1 METGT
6 TNDSHVPSNNAH
18 PINNEENKDEII
30 PENATCRIC
39 RGEATIDN
47 PLFHPCRCKGSI
59 KYLHEPCLLEWIS
72 ARHIDI
78 NKPGTSVEC
87 DICHYPFQFKTNYD
101 ENMPEKIPLKILIFN
116 FFQNTF
122 STLYYIFTMTAFFI
136 LLLIGLPLLWNTFGK
151 LFTFMIDG
159 KLPYERQL
167 LKSMIFGFEEN
178 VPDDY
183 TLVDVA
189 IALVNSQNFSMM
201 QIVATII
208 LHLALYFQYDM
219 IVREDIFNKMVFH
232 KIGPN
237 LSVDA
242 LRARLKEKFPMM
254 DDETLNHV
262 AKLVSEKEI
271 RENERRNPVNE
282 VEPAEIRREQ
292 PVEPLDSDDEE
303 EDADFIPDENESQTE
318 SEVSSEEDGNGN
330 YAHID
335 DDEIMRED
343 VNRGVQEDNFQM
355 NRPLDGV
362 INAQAQRQFDG
373 LLDRHRNMR
382 ADAAAAAA
390 PAAPQPVP
398 IFEIPQIPEQRFPQR
413 LPVPANEPVNPFAN
427 PEFEMGD
434 NVNNDGGQL
443 VPVWMN
449 LQIKLSN
456 IFLYFIICVVFSF
469 SYVMIAY
476 SLPTVTGLGLIKLY
490 TLITVLFFRSSKYLF
505 YYSKLNVGLNWIL
518 QNVPGLKNVIDVV
531 SKTIA
536 LPLIDIISQYLS
548 SVSSNSAYVRA
559 ISSVVTFSTTIV
571 LICYASERICKG
583 YSRFHSMNNKKRRF
597 AFQLLYAFKCTFK
610 VFIIFFIELAGFPIL
625 AGAMLDFSL
634 FAPILGGNSML
645 LWFPTIS
652 IISYQNFFA
661 YWVIG
666 TMYMYW
672 FAKYIGM
679 IRKDIIRPGVLF
691 FIRSPED
698 PNTKI
703 LHDSLIHPLGA
714 QLSRLLLSMF
724 IYAVFI
730 VLGFGL
736 HTRVL
741 FPLVLK
747 SKLLTTPEGALSGY
761 FFNKVSLLIT
771 FYFTKRIIEA
781 NPNVNVVVRS
791 YWSKIF
797 EVSSRKLR
805 LSSFIIGT
813 DYASERGHVVYRNI
827 FYKFFN
833 SRKAEWSN
841 PELYSVPK
849 TSSEVAKLF
858 KEDKSVHAYFVPD
871 GLLMR
876 VPSSDIV
883 SRNYV
888 QTMFV
893 PVTKNDKILK
903 PLDLIKLKEKNL
915 KNAGEFGYLDEQNT
929 DFDDYFICYVP
940 PHFRAR
946 YISLMIL
953 IWFFAS
959 VIIISTAIV
968 AQYLF
973 NTLTIFGVLLPLKL
987 FGFHSWYNN
996 LKSLIFINYHQINI
1010 HYVCIGA
1017 VMMSFILD
1025 CFKKYNLA
1033 RFFRDTVSHP
1043 VMENNANNDVNEV
1056 QVNEEQNAAARPGL
1070 ADLIFHNVISKF
1082 VMGPLLL
1089 CCFGVADYIT
1099 FGLGSSI
1106 IVRVCIE
1113 YILFIIKGYPI
1124 DIVYA
1129 YTDIHSELYYLINL
1143 VFMRSIVVRCV
1154 KIVYGMRTNDNP
1166 SVLASLRQQWV
1177 AVVKP
1182 HLAFVIRCYL
1192 IFFFILCFTGVLE
1205 WVMGDNEYDSILDAF
1220 KFISLGR
1227 LQYSNASVP
1236 WSFAQHLTFV
1246 MIITVISLYI
1256 LTRIYSVANNWFR
1269 SSVQNVKDEVYAKG
1283 RSLENYG
1290 ANNPE

>member
-1 METGT
+1 MEAGT
-6 TNDSHVPSNNAH
+6 TNGNHLSPSNAH
-18 PINNEENKDEII
+18 PVNNEENKDEII

-39 RGEATIDN
+39 RGEATMDN

-59 KYLHEPCLLEWIS
+59 KYLHEPCLLEWIN

-78 NKPGTSVEC
+78 NRPGTSVEC

-116 FFQNTF
+116 FFQNAF
-122 STLYYIFTMTAFFI
+122 STLYYVFTMAAFFI
-136 LLLIGLPLLWNTFGK
+136 LLLIGFPLLWNIFGK

-159 KLPYERQL
+159 KLPYEGQL
-167 LKSMIFGFEEN
+167 LKSIIFGFEEN
-178 VPDDY
+178 IPDDY
-183 TLVDVA
+183 SLIDIS
-189 IALVNSQNFSMM
+189 IALLNSQNFSMM

-219 IVREDIFNKMVFH
+219 IVREDIFNKMIFH

-242 LRARLKEKFPMM
+242 LRARLRDKFPMM

-262 AKLVSEKEI
+262 AKLISEKEI
-271 RENERRNPVNE
+271 RENERRNPVN
-282 VEPAEIRREQ
+282 VEEPVDIRRDN
-292 PVEPLDSDDEE
+292 PVELPDSDDED
-303 EDADFIPDENESQTE
+303 DADFVPDENESHSE
-318 SEVSSEEDGNGN
+318 SELSSEEDNDT
-330 YAHID
+330 HINE
-335 DDEIMRED
+335 DEILRED
-343 VNRGVQEDNFQM
+343 VNRGIQEDNFQM
-355 NRPLDGV
+355 DHPLDDM
-362 INAQAQRQFDG
+362 INDRAQRQFDE

-382 ADAAAAAA
+382 AAAAA
-390 PAAPQPVP
+390 PQP
-398 IFEIPQIPEQRFPQR
+398 IFEIPQVPQQRFQPR
-413 LPVPANEPVNPFAN
+413 PPVPENEPINAFAN
-427 PEFEMGD
+427 ADFDMGE
-434 NVNNDGGQL
+434 NMNNDGGQL
-443 VPVWMN
+443 VPLWIN

-456 IFLYFIICVVFSF
+456 LFLYFIICIVFSF

-476 SLPTVTGLGLIKLY
+476 SLPTITGLGLIKLY
-490 TLITVLFFRSSKYLF
+490 TLIALLFFRSTKYLV
-505 YYSKLNVGLNWIL
+505 YYSKLNLGFNWIL
-518 QNVPGLKNVIDVV
+518 HNVPGLKYVINSA
-531 SKTIA
+531 SKRVM
-536 LPLIDIISQYLS
+536 LPLIDIVTQYFSSISG
-548 SVSSNSAYVRA
+548 NSAYIRA
-559 ISSVVTFSTTIV
+559 IPSIVTFSTTII

-583 YSRFHSMNNKKRRF
+583 YSRFHSMNNKSRRF

-652 IISYQNFFA
+652 VISYQNFFA

-679 IRKDIIRPGVLF
+679 IRKDIIRSGVLF

-714 QLSRLLLSMF
+714 QMSRLFLSMF

-736 HTRVL
+736 HTRIL

-747 SKLLTTPEGALSGY
+747 SKLLTTSEGALNGY
-761 FFNKVSLLIT
+761 FFNKISLLIT

-781 NPNVNVVVRS
+781 NPNVNMVIRS

-805 LSSFIIGT
+805 LSSFIIGA
-813 DYASERGHVVYRNI
+813 DYASERGHVVYRNF
-827 FYKFFN
+827 FYKIFN

-841 PELYSVPK
+841 PELYTSPK
-849 TSSEVAKLF
+849 TSSETARLF
-858 KEDKSVHAYFVPD
+858 KEDRSVHAYFVPD

-893 PVTKNDKILK
+893 PVTKSDKILK
-903 PLDLIKLKEKNL
+903 PLDLEKLKERNL
-915 KNAGEFGYLDEQNT
+915 NNAGEFGYLDEQNT
-929 DFDDYFICYVP
+929 DYDDYFICYVP

-946 YISLMIL
+946 YISLMVL

-959 VIIISTAIV
+959 VIIISAAII

-973 NTLTIFGVLLPLKL
+973 NTLTIFTALLPLKI
-987 FGFHSWYNN
+987 FGFHTSYNN
-996 LKSLIFINYHQINI
+996 LKNLIVVNYHQINI

-1017 VMMSFILD
+1017 VLMSFILD

-1033 RFFRDTVSHP
+1033 RFFRDAMNQP
-1043 VMENNANNDVNEV
+1043 VMENNPNHDVDHQQINVEIND
-1056 QVNEEQNAAARPGL
+1056 AARPGL

-1089 CCFGVADYIT
+1089 CCFGIVDYIT

-1106 IVRVCIE
+1106 VIRVCIE
-1113 YILFIIKGYPI
+1113 YLMFIVKGQPI

-1129 YTDIHSELYYLINL
+1129 YTDINSKLYYFINL

-1166 SVLASLRQQWV
+1166 SVLASLKQQWI
-1177 AVVKP
+1177 AIVKP
-1182 HLAFVIRCYL
+1182 HLMFVIRCYL
-1192 IFFFILCFTGVLE
+1192 IFFTILLFTTILD
-1205 WVMGDNEYDSILDAF
+1205 WVMEDNKYDSILDAF

-1227 LQYSNASVP
+1227 LQYNNAAIP

-1246 MIITVISLYI
+1246 MLIVVISSYV
-1256 LTRIYSVANNWFR
+1256 TSCIYSVVNNWFR

-1283 RSLENYG
+1283 RSLKNYG
-1290 ANNPE
+1290 VGNFEQ